1 MPALLV
7 LAGSFRSLSL
17 FLLAF
22 SPVDRS
28 LRLAQHVPAF
38 GPHQYL
44 AVSHCTHTVYT
55 TTWAH
60 PPALH
65 SWAVD
70 RNASSLSPIN
80 SVPITATSSYIAI
93 PAPYTHVYS
102 TGGPAGEVHLL
113 NHPSGAIGSKIQ
125 EFLFVPDDQLS
136 NTDKTRTALRFGSH
150 GIEFSLASSLAFVPV
165 LGTNSIEVYTHETP
179 GLLTHLASIPSPR
192 GPSSHDGPRH
202 VKVHPNGS
210 VLYCVTEHSNYVD
223 TYVISPS
230 PPYLTYGS
238 SHSIIPPYLR
248 DAKSSAF
255 RGDTLLVSPSTNAL
269 FTTTRGSTTDTRGW
283 LSVFAL
289 DEDGFLPHNDTQGV
303 EWYETPTSGGK
314 ANAIDVLPK
323 SALVANAT
331 DPLFGAHHVDSLFE
345 SAQGPFA
352 AELEPGIELSE
363 SVWILLTDDDDSVL
377 DNGGGVRVLEWDGW
391 GTGGFKEVATWPD
404 PLSPDQEKE
413 ELRDVRGP
421 RMLGGSHAIWL

>member
-1 MPALLV
+1 MDEIRLLQGFKDEYFEMTCRAENKAKQPGESSPDSRLGLLGMPALLV

-55 TTWAH
+55 TTWAD

-136 NTDKTRTALRFGSH
+136 NADKTRTALVCF
-150 GIEFSLASSLAFVPV
+150 
-165 LGTNSIEVYTHETP
+165 TP
-179 GLLTHLASIPSPR
+179 
-192 GPSSHDGPRH
+192 
-202 VKVHPNGS
+202 
-210 VLYCVTEHSNYVD
+210 
-223 TYVISPS
+223 
-230 PPYLTYGS
+230 
-238 SHSIIPPYLR
+238 
-248 DAKSSAF
+248 
-255 RGDTLLVSPSTNAL
+255 
-269 FTTTRGSTTDTRGW
+269 
-283 LSVFAL
+283 
-289 DEDGFLPHNDTQGV
+289 
-303 EWYETPTSGGK
+303 
-314 ANAIDVLPK
+314 
-323 SALVANAT
+323 
-331 DPLFGAHHVDSLFE
+331 
-345 SAQGPFA
+345 
-352 AELEPGIELSE
+352 
-363 SVWILLTDDDDSVL
+363 
-377 DNGGGVRVLEWDGW
+377 
-391 GTGGFKEVATWPD
+391 
-404 PLSPDQEKE
+404 
-413 ELRDVRGP
+413 
-421 RMLGGSHAIWL
+421 